1 MNTALSRRG
10 RCSMTARRRCP
21 TPWWPMLL
29 LLSALIVTAQTGAP
43 EKGPRLGETIPSFQA
58 RDQFGRT
65 QTLRT
70 LTGPRGLVL
79 LFVRSADW

>member
-1 MNTALSRRG
+1 
-10 RCSMTARRRCP
+10 
-21 TPWWPMLL
+21 MLL